1 MNGLLIAWGLL
12 GCSEKNQ
19 DTAEEN
25 VAVCTEPTELSCLD
39 SVILDLSLQDDA
51 VSEGTVDTTT
61 EGDDFLTLVDASAG
75 GFNNATSNPWVYIKF
90 EDSGA
95 TKVSIDDESAL
106 ESMDWDMSL
115 RRFMIRLN
123 GGDSGPSCVAS
134 ATFLEQSYEE
144 LTSIPEGMTYFV
156 DEFYTSDCTLI
167 NDSSGLPGSPQLS
180 LGSWWEYPGCVKTT
194 NYPHL
199 VQLADGRVI
208 KLRVEQYYGSG
219 QEDCNTSNNP
229 GSDSGKILIRWRFI
243 P

>member
-1 MNGLLIAWGLL
+1 MTAILIFTGLL
-12 GCSEKNQ
+12 GCSEKTQ
-19 DTAEEN
+19 DTSESTQPM
-25 VAVCTEPTELSCLD
+25 CTEPAELACFD

-51 VSEGTVDTTT
+51 VSEGSVETTK
-61 EGDDFLTLVDASAG
+61 EDADFVTLVDASAG
-75 GFNNATSNPWVYIKF
+75 GFNNSTSNPWVYLKF
-90 EDSGA
+90 EDTGA
-95 TKVSIDDESAL
+95 TKVSIDDETAL
-106 ESMDWDMSL
+106 ESMNWDMSL

-123 GGDSGPSCVAS
+123 GGDSGPSCVS
-134 ATFLEQSYEE
+134 ATTLLEQSYED
-144 LTSIPEGMTYFV
+144 LSSAPTGLTYFV

-199 VQLADGRVI
+199 IQLADGRII

-219 QEDCNTSNNP
+219 QDDCNSTNSP
-229 GSDSGKILIRWRFI
+229 GSDSGQIVLRWRFL

>member
-1 MNGLLIAWGLL
+1 MTGILLLTGLL
-12 GCSEKNQ
+12 GCSEKTQ
-19 DTAEEN
+19 DTSETAE
-25 VAVCTEPTELSCLD
+25 AMCTEPAELACFD

-51 VSEGTVDTTT
+51 VSDGSVETST
-61 EGDDFLTLVDASAG
+61 EGDDFVTLVDASAG
-75 GFNNATSNPWVYIKF
+75 GYNNASSNPWVYIKF
-90 EDSGA
+90 EESGA
-95 TKVSIDDESAL
+95 TKVSIDDETAL

-123 GGDSGPSCVAS
+123 GGDSGPSCVS
-134 ATFLEQSYEE
+134 STTLLEQSYED
-144 LTSIPEGMTYFV
+144 LSAAPEGLTYFV

-199 VQLADGRVI
+199 IQLADGRIV
-208 KLRVEQYYGSG
+208 KLRVEQYYGTG
-219 QEDCNTSNNP
+219 QDDCNTTNSP
-229 GSDSGKILIRWRFI
+229 GSDSGQIVLRWRFL

>member
-1 MNGLLIAWGLL
+1 MTAILLFSGLF
-12 GCSEKNQ
+12 GCSDKTQ
-19 DTAEEN
+19 DTSEN
-25 VAVCTEPTELSCLD
+25 TQAVCNEPAELTCFD

-51 VSEGTVDTTT
+51 VSDGGVETTSEG
-61 EGDDFLTLVDASAG
+61 EDFVTQVDASAG
-75 GFNNATSNPWVYIKF
+75 GYNNATSNPWVYIKF

-123 GGDSGPSCVAS
+123 GGDSGPSCVS
-134 ATFLEQSYEE
+134 STTLLEQSYED
-144 LTSIPEGMTYFV
+144 LSAVPEGLTYFV

-194 NYPHL
+194 DYPHL
-199 VQLADGRVI
+199 IQLANGRVI
-208 KLRVEQYYGSG
+208 KLRVEQYYGEG
-219 QEDCNTSNNP
+219 QDTCNTTNSP
-229 GSDSGKILIRWRFI
+229 GSDSGQIVLRWRYL